1 MSKRKPEFKRV
12 DYHRYKKLRRSGW
25 RKPKGVHNK
34 ARVYKKGKALSPSIG
49 YGNKSS
55 ERGKHPSGYFVV
67 LVSNEKELVP
77 IDKETQA
84 VMFSATLG
92 KRKKSLLYTK
102 ALELGLKVLNPPKDS
117 LKED

>member
-34 ARVYKKGKALSPSIG
+34 ARVYKKGKFLSPSIG

-55 ERGKHPSGYFVV
+55 EKGKHPSGYFEV
-67 LVSNEKELVP
+67 LVKNEKELVA

-84 VMFSATLG
+84 VMFSSKLG
-92 KRKKSLLYTK
+92 KRKKSQLYAK
-102 ALELGLKVLNPPKDS
+102 AKELGLKVLNPPK
-117 LKED
+117 EA